1 MLALGLISGTSADA
15 IDVALIETEPKPR
28 LVATHAEPYTPTLRE
43 SILALSQSGTISLQA
58 LGELDVAIA
67 RAFAQAAINLL
78 FKTKRSPADIAV
90 LGSHGQTVW
99 HAPDS
104 DLPFTMQLGDPNVIA
119 ELTGIT
125 TVADFRR
132 RDIAAGGQ
140 GAPLVPAF
148 HQALFHYADEDRA
161 ILNLGGIANLTLLS
175 GNGNVRGFDTG
186 PANALLDAWCQQNWG
201 MPCDADGAFAASGR
215 VIQGVLDKLMQE
227 PYFARP
233 APKSTGREYF
243 NLNWLQQCLGARPSL
258 SATDLQATLLQLSA
272 RSIAEALKREAPNTR
287 RVFACGGGV
296 QNPVL
301 MQAIA
306 RAIAPIELATVAA
319 LGVNAEFLEAMA
331 FAWMA
336 AETLQGRASNLPAV
350 TGAKGRRV
358 LGVIASPFRSN

>member
-15 IDVALIETEPKPR
+15 IDVALIETDGRPR
-28 LVATHAEPYTPTLRE
+28 LLATHAEPYPDELRD
-43 SILALSQSGTISLQA
+43 SILALGQSGTVSLQA

-67 RAFAQAAINLL
+67 RAFAQAALNLL
-78 FKTKRSPADIAV
+78 DINKRPADSIAV

-99 HAPDS
+99 HSPDS
-104 DLPFTMQLGDPNVIA
+104 VLPFTMQLGDPNVIA

-148 HQALFHYADEDRA
+148 HQALFQSAYEDRA

-175 GNGNVRGFDTG
+175 AEGGIRGFDTG
-186 PANALLDAWCQQNWG
+186 PANALLDAWCARNWG
-201 MPCDADGAFAASGR
+201 LPCDTNGTFAASGR
-215 VIQGVLDKLMQE
+215 LVQGLLDDLMSD

-243 NLNWLQQCLGARPSL
+243 HLAWLESRLGNRPSL
-258 SATDLQATLLQLSA
+258 SATDLQATLLHLTA
-272 RSIAEALKREAPNTR
+272 RSISEALKREAPHTL

-301 MQAIA
+301 MKAIA
-306 RAIAPIELATVAA
+306 EAIAPMELATVEA
-319 LGVNAEFLEAMA
+319 LGVNADFLEAMA

-336 AETLQGRASNLPAV
+336 AETLQGRASNLPEV
-350 TGAKGRRV
+350 TGARGKRV
-358 LGVIASPFRSN
+358 LGVIARGLG

>member
-15 IDVALIETEPKPR
+15 IDVALIETDGRPR
-28 LVATHAEPYTPTLRE
+28 LLATHAEPYTAELRD
-43 SILALSQSGTISLQA
+43 SILALGQSGTVSLQA

-67 RAFAQAAINLL
+67 RAFAHAALNLL
-78 FKTKRSPADIAV
+78 DINQRSADTIAV

-99 HAPDS
+99 HSPDS
-104 DLPFTMQLGDPNVIA
+104 ELPFTLQLGDPNVIA

-148 HQALFHYADEDRA
+148 HQALFQSAYEDRA

-175 GNGNVRGFDTG
+175 AEGSIRGFDTG
-186 PANALLDAWCQQNWG
+186 PANALLDAWCSRNWG
-201 MPCDADGAFAASGR
+201 LPCDTNGAFAASGR
-215 VIQGVLDKLMQE
+215 VVQGLLDELMAD

-243 NLNWLQQCLGARPSL
+243 HLGWLEARLGSRPSL
-258 SATDLQATLLQLSA
+258 SATDLQATLLQLTA
-272 RSIAEALKREAPNTR
+272 RSIAEALKREAPNTL

-301 MQAIA
+301 MKAIA
-306 RAIAPIELATVAA
+306 EAIAPMELATVEA
-319 LGVNAEFLEAMA
+319 LGVNADFLEAMA

-336 AETLQGRASNLPAV
+336 SETLQGRASNLPEV
-350 TGAKGRRV
+350 TGARGRRV
-358 LGVIASPFRSN
+358 LGVIARGLV